1 MQTPLLGVAVVSI
14 CFLALLASKHRNFSV
29 TTAKP
34 GSFLYI
40 PNTHFPVFFGF
51 FGLVILDTC
60 TPFFEM
66 DAVCVPVLMK
76 SFFMGI
82 TSLLTYS

>member
-1 MQTPLLGVAVVSI
+1 MQTLRFGS
-14 CFLALLASKHRNFSV
+14 
-29 TTAKP
+29 TATKSRLWEEWEHYP
-34 GSFLYI
+34 PTWGSFLNI
-40 PNTHFPVFFGF
+40 PNSHFPVFFGF

-60 TPFFEM
+60 TPFFET